1 MVIDHIG
8 IVVKSLESGI
18 DSWSKFFGYEQAT
31 KIVTNTRQKVKVV
44 FMEKPGSLPVK
55 LLEPTDPTSPVF
67 SMSRRGG
74 ALHHLCFKDKSL
86 PDGLN
91 SLVEKGARVL
101 VPPEPGEAFD
111 NENIAF
117 VYVDLGLN
125 IELIDTEKR
134 AGRIRDGD
142 LHPGQMGILKDGK
155 T

>member
-18 DSWSKFFGYEQAT
+18 DSWSKFFGYKQAT
-31 KIVTNTRQKVKVV
+31 KTVTNTRQKVKVV
-44 FMEKPGSLPVK
+44 FMEKPGSLQVK
-55 LLEPTDPTSPVF
+55 LLEPTDPSSPVYVL
-67 SMSRRGG
+67 SKRGG
-74 ALHHLCFKDKSL
+74 GLHHICFRDKYLSE
-86 PDGLN
+86 GLK

-101 VPPEPGEAFD
+101 VSPEPGEAFD

-134 AGRIRDGD
+134 AGRILDGE
-142 LHPGQMGILKDGK
+142 
-155 T
+155 

>member
-18 DSWSKFFGYEQAT
+18 ASWIKFFGYKQAT

-44 FMEKPGSLPVK
+44 FMEKPGSLQVK
-55 LLEPTDPTSPVF
+55 LLEPTDSSSPVF
-67 SMSRRGG
+67 ALSRRGG
-74 ALHHLCFKDKSL
+74 GLHHICFKDKCL
-86 PDGLN
+86 TEGVK

-101 VPPEPGEAFD
+101 VAPEPGEAFD

-134 AGRIRDGD
+134 AGRIRVLNGM
-142 LHPGQMGILKDGK
+142 QY
-155 T
+155 